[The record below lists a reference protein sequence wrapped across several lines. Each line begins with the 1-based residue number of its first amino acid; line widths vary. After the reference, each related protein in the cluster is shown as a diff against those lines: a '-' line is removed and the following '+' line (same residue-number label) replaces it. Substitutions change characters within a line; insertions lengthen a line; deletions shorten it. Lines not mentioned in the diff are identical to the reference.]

1 MIYVKETI
9 HVRVIEMDLS
19 LWYYPSSASDR
30 TYRVWFLGLF
40 AVSLTIGITHP
51 CPILLIVSPPASRAV
66 SAPQEIY

>member
-19 LWYYPSSASDR
+19 LWYYPSSASDK

-40 AVSLTIGITHP
+40 ACH
-51 CPILLIVSPPASRAV
+51 
-66 SAPQEIY
+66 